1 MRKLK
6 FNEIYLLDLNIHVI
20 TLKFW
25 AVLIESARNR
35 ARLHATVGIRQ
46 SANFGNEF
54 NSEWGRSLGMRGT
67 QS

>member
-6 FNEIYLLDLNIHVI
+6 FNEIHLLDLKIDVI

-25 AVLIESARNR
+25 VVSIESSGNR

-46 SANFGNEF
+46 SVNFGNEF